1 MQERSEAMTPTEL
14 IAAIGDNEAALNA
27 LPDDLRNAVLA
38 AKKEKEESDRRKAE
52 AEREAKKREDEKE
65 LVRRD
70 IERKDLLCIGTW
82 AENIPRN
89 RRFALCERDWERYG
103 EYVRG
108 SFSDREVVPCIELC
122 AVDIVRG
129 YMSPYFGYYCGD
141 GEAPHQLRSW
151 WKQRLQPVIE
161 ADTEDKFLTR
171 IRCDWNFFHIYNDRP
186 DKTPFPFRILTYEVG
201 DDGDI
206 KITGRSE
213 AKKWQE
219 HRADLEKEFAK
230 GSEE

>member
-1 MQERSEAMTPTEL
+1 MTPTEL
-14 IAAIGDNEAALNA
+14 IAAIGDNEDALNA

-38 AKKEKEESDRRKAE
+38 AKKEKEESDRRMAE
-52 AEREAKKREDEKE
+52 AEREAQKKNDELARIRREKE
-65 LVRRD
+65 AA
-70 IERKDLLCIGTW
+70 ERKELLCLGTW

-89 RRFALCERDWERYG
+89 RRFALCERDWKRYG

-108 SFSDREVVPCIELC
+108 NYSEREVVPCIELC
-122 AVDIVRG
+122 AIDIVRG
-129 YMSPYFGYYCGD
+129 YTSPYFGYYCGE
-141 GEAPHQLRSW
+141 GVEQYQLKSW
-151 WKQRLQPVIE
+151 WEQRLKPVIE
-161 ADTEDKFLTR
+161 ANTKDEFLTR

-186 DKTPFPFRILTYEVG
+186 DQPHFPFRILTYEVG
-201 DDGDI
+201 DDGNI

-219 HRADLEKEFAK
+219 HRADLKKEFAK

>member
-1 MQERSEAMTPTEL
+1 MTPIEL
-14 IAAIGDNEAALNA
+14 VAAIGDNEAALNA

-38 AKKEKEESDRRKAE
+38 AKKEKEESDRRMAE
-52 AEREAKKREDEKE
+52 AEREARKREDEKE
-65 LVRRD
+65 RARRD
-70 IERKDLLCIGTW
+70 KERKELLCIGTW
-82 AENIPRN
+82 AEDIPRN
-89 RRFALCERDWERYG
+89 RRFALCERDWKRYA
-103 EYVRG
+103 EYVTGGWRYN
-108 SFSDREVVPCIELC
+108 DPHELVPVKELC

-129 YMSPYFGYYCGD
+129 YTSPYFGYYCGD

-161 ADTEDKFLTR
+161 AETEDDCLKC
-171 IRCDWNFFHIYNDRP
+171 IRAEWNFFHIYNDCP
-186 DKTPFPFRILTYEVG
+186 DEPPFPFRILTYEVG

-230 GSEE
+230 